1 MEVRIFDTTLRDGE
15 QSPGAAMR
23 ADDRLRIATALD
35 RAGVDVIEAG
45 FPAASPTVAAS
56 VAEIAA
62 AVRQAGVAALARA
75 SRGDIEKAWESIR
88 HGQRPRIHTFIA
100 TSPIHMEHKLR
111 MTPRQVLA
119 AVDEAVRLASSLC
132 ADVEFSAE
140 DATRSER
147 DFLVEVFQTA
157 LDAGATT
164 LNAPDTVGYTQPD
177 EYASLIEDLRGRIR
191 GSERAVFSV
200 HCHDDLGSAVA
211 NSLAAVRAGAGQIE
225 CTVNGIGERAGN
237 CAMEEVLAAL
247 WIRNDI
253 YGADVRFD
261 MQAIPALSRMVAR
274 ATHMPVQKHKAVV
287 GANAF
292 AHESGIHQD
301 GVLKHRSTYEILPA
315 EMLGRSAAR
324 LHLGRQ
330 SGRHAI
336 RVRLEQLG
344 YAFDK
349 EELDA
354 FYRAFLDVAN
364 AKREVTDADLREI
377 ASRAQAQRLVQSA

>member
-1 MEVRIFDTTLRDGE
+1 MEIRVFDTTLRDGE

-23 ADDRLRIATALD
+23 ATDRLRIARALD

-45 FPAASPTVAAS
+45 FSAASPAVAAS
-56 VAEIAA
+56 VAEIASQ
-62 AVRQAGVAALARA
+62 VSRAGVAALARTVE
-75 SRGDIEKAWESIR
+75 SDIRAAWESIR
-88 HGQRPRIHTFIA
+88 HARAPRIHTFIA

-119 AVDEAVRLASSLC
+119 AVESSVRTARSLC

-140 DATRSER
+140 DATRSDH
-147 DFLVEVFQTA
+147 DFLIEIFQTA

-164 LNAPDTVGYTQPD
+164 LNVPDTVGYTQPH
-177 EYASLIEDLRGRIR
+177 EYAALITLLRERVR
-191 GSERAVFSV
+191 GSERAAFSV
-200 HCHDDLGSAVA
+200 HCHDDLGLAVA
-211 NSLAAVRAGAGQIE
+211 NTLAAVRAGARQIE

-237 CAMEEVLAAL
+237 CALEETLAAM
-247 WIRNDI
+247 RVRQDV
-253 YGADVRFD
+253 YGAEVRFD
-261 MQAIPALSRMVAR
+261 MAGIPALSRMVAR

-301 GVLKHRSTYEILPA
+301 GVLKHRSTYEVLPA
-315 EMLGRSAAR
+315 EMLGQRAAR

-344 YAFDK
+344 YAFEK
-349 EELDA
+349 PELDR
-354 FYRAFLDVAN
+354 FYLSFLEMAN
-364 AKREVTDADLREI
+364 TKREITDTDLRAMANRI
-377 ASRAQAQRLVQSA
+377 PVGIGQPA